1 MEHETEEKYLGIG
14 LERQIIATEEAPA
27 AVGPYSQ
34 AVRVNNS
41 IFTAGQIALDPATS
55 KLVEGDIAAQT
66 RRVLQN
72 LSAVLEAAGSSLAQV
87 IKTTV
92 YLTDMDDFAAMN
104 QVYAEFFPTDPPART
119 TVQVARLPLGARL
132 EIEAIAVAE

>member
-1 MEHETEEKYLGIG
+1 MEHEAEEKSLGSS
-14 LERQIIATEEAPA
+14 LERWIIATDKAPA

-34 AVRVNNS
+34 AVRVDGS
-41 IFTAGQIALDPATS
+41 VFTAGQIGLDPATS
-55 KLVEGDIAAQT
+55 KLVEGGIAAQT
-66 RRVLQN
+66 RQVLGN
-72 LSAVLEAAGSSLAQV
+72 LSAVLESAGSSLAQV

-104 QVYAEFFPTDPPART
+104 QVYAESFPTDPPART
-119 TVQVARLPLGARL
+119 TVQVVRLPLGARV

>member
-1 MEHETEEKYLGIG
+1 MEHKTEAMHTGVG
-14 LERQIIATEEAPA
+14 LERQIVVTDRAPA

-34 AVRVNNS
+34 AVRVDNS

-55 KLVEGDIAAQT
+55 KLIEGDITAQT
-66 RRVLQN
+66 RQVLQN
-72 LSAVLEAAGSSLAQV
+72 ISAVLEAAGSSLAQV

-104 QVYAEFFPTDPPART
+104 QVYAEFFPADPPART
-119 TVQVARLPLGARL
+119 TVQVARLPLGAL
-132 EIEAIAVAE
+132 VEIEAIAVAE